1 MVLKLET
8 FSNIKGGNSFFKALT
23 HPAAAPAAAALRD
36 KIRAAKALA
45 VFDPD
50 NIADSVGGFFNLQT
64 ARLAGVY
71 VQAVDAV
78 GKPVLGTVTEAI
90 TALPR
95 AGADLVFILAF
106 DADRIVHRIS
116 HLLGERT
123 KVVTLD
129 AMRLAESYLSHRG
142 NYLDPINFATNFA
155 FFRDQG
161 GFHTRVVTTNYWS
174 GYGATAPNLMLTLF
188 DEGGAIL
195 AEWTQS
201 LGPANAS
208 VVLDS
213 ASIRRQFGLPEFTGQ
228 LFIHVTGAV
237 GHDIVKYALDT
248 WQDDGPSLSCTHDS
262 NVWPAD
268 YYAGLPAPRAD
279 ETVTLWLQNCLPV
292 AIPSSGVA
300 LNLMGDATAVPI
312 EQSIPAFAT
321 LAVDV
326 AAILPA
332 ARWPQQIEIAAGRH
346 VVRPRYEVRRGP
358 RVRIAHPNVE
368 RTDLKPDPRI
378 AGLAEHLGKGFI
390 LPAPILPV
398 ADWRSHLLPTPMAR
412 SQEVLPIAAVAY
424 DPLGRETGRHRFGRL
439 TRRDSVAIDTS
450 ELLRDSGAEWGHVEL
465 VYDFTAGDE
474 ADGWLHAL
482 FRFEHRD
489 NDHAADSS
497 FGAHVFNTLMT
508 WGSEPQSYKGKPPG
522 LSTRLFLRLGD
533 EPLDTIC
540 HLIYP
545 ASQPWL
551 GYSATDVMLIDGRG
565 ETVAMKHLRI
575 ACGGSVFWRYREIF
589 SADERRRAGPDPYVT
604 VRDRTCRLF
613 GYHGLVAASGAFS
626 FDHMFGY

>member
-1 MVLKLET
+1 
-8 FSNIKGGNSFFKALT
+8 
-23 HPAAAPAAAALRD
+23 
-36 KIRAAKALA
+36 
-45 VFDPD
+45 
-50 NIADSVGGFFNLQT
+50 
-64 ARLAGVY
+64 
-71 VQAVDAV
+71 
-78 GKPVLGTVTEAI
+78 
-90 TALPR
+90 
-95 AGADLVFILAF
+95 
-106 DADRIVHRIS
+106 
-116 HLLGERT
+116 
-123 KVVTLD
+123 
-129 AMRLAESYLSHRG
+129 
-142 NYLDPINFATNFA
+142 
-155 FFRDQG
+155 
-161 GFHTRVVTTNYWS
+161 
-174 GYGATAPNLMLTLF
+174 MLTLF

-439 TRRDSVAIDTS
+439 TRRDSVATAVRNGATS
-450 ELLRDSGAEWGHVEL
+450 NWSMTSPQATRP
-465 VYDFTAGDE
+465 TAGCTHSSGSST
-474 ADGWLHAL
+474 ATTITPPIRAL
-482 FRFEHRD
+482 ARM
-489 NDHAADSS
+489 S
-497 FGAHVFNTLMT
+497 
-508 WGSEPQSYKGKPPG
+508 
-522 LSTRLFLRLGD
+522 STR
-533 EPLDTIC
+533 
-540 HLIYP
+540 
-545 ASQPWL
+545 
-551 GYSATDVMLIDGRG
+551 
-565 ETVAMKHLRI
+565 
-575 ACGGSVFWRYREIF
+575 
-589 SADERRRAGPDPYVT
+589 
-604 VRDRTCRLF
+604 
-613 GYHGLVAASGAFS
+613 
-626 FDHMFGY
+626 

>member
-1 MVLKLET
+1 
-8 FSNIKGGNSFFKALT
+8 
-23 HPAAAPAAAALRD
+23 
-36 KIRAAKALA
+36 
-45 VFDPD
+45 
-50 NIADSVGGFFNLQT
+50 
-64 ARLAGVY
+64 
-71 VQAVDAV
+71 
-78 GKPVLGTVTEAI
+78 
-90 TALPR
+90 
-95 AGADLVFILAF
+95 
-106 DADRIVHRIS
+106 
-116 HLLGERT
+116 
-123 KVVTLD
+123 
-129 AMRLAESYLSHRG
+129 
-142 NYLDPINFATNFA
+142 
-155 FFRDQG
+155 
-161 GFHTRVVTTNYWS
+161 
-174 GYGATAPNLMLTLF
+174 
-188 DEGGAIL
+188 
-195 AEWTQS
+195 
-201 LGPANAS
+201 
-208 VVLDS
+208 
-213 ASIRRQFGLPEFTGQ
+213 
-228 LFIHVTGAV
+228 
-237 GHDIVKYALDT
+237 
-248 WQDDGPSLSCTHDS
+248 
-262 NVWPAD
+262 
-268 YYAGLPAPRAD
+268 
-279 ETVTLWLQNCLPV
+279 
-292 AIPSSGVA
+292 
-300 LNLMGDATAVPI
+300 
-312 EQSIPAFAT
+312 
-321 LAVDV
+321 
-326 AAILPA
+326 
-332 ARWPQQIEIAAGRH
+332 
-346 VVRPRYEVRRGP
+346 
-358 RVRIAHPNVE
+358 
-368 RTDLKPDPRI
+368 
-378 AGLAEHLGKGFI
+378 
-390 LPAPILPV
+390 
-398 ADWRSHLLPTPMAR
+398 
-412 SQEVLPIAAVAY
+412 LPIAAVAY